1 MEALSRQ
8 TILAIGIVLEAAL
21 LLLAAA
27 WIYFAHIDLLKNF
40 QFSGNDA
47 IWGIAFAAISSSLA
61 LLATSLG
68 KHHAWLAELRQFSQE
83 ILMPLVKILT
93 PLDILLLSLVSG
105 FCEEVFFRAVLQ
117 TQIGLLPAALFFGF
131 FHDPSLKQRSYVLM
145 AALAGLGLGYLY
157 QASGSIWSCI
167 IAHSLHNL
175 IAMTVLHFSP
185 AESPEAEN
193 KVKEKAADSPEAQST
208 DKDKAADVPEA
219 QSTDKDKAAASPDAQ
234 STDKDKAAAS
244 PEDNKPQN

>member
-8 TILAIGIVLEAAL
+8 TILAISIVLEAAL

-40 QFSGNDA
+40 QFSQTDA
-47 IWGIAFAAISSSLA
+47 VWGIAFAAVSSSMA
-61 LLATSLG
+61 LLAASLG
-68 KHHAWLAELRQFSQE
+68 KHHSWLAELRRFSQE

-93 PLDILLLSLVSG
+93 PLDILLLSVVSG

-157 QASGSIWSCI
+157 QATGSIWSCI
-167 IAHSLHNL
+167 IAHSLHNF
-175 IAMTVLHFSP
+175 IAMTVLHFRP
-185 AESPEAEN
+185 AESPETESAETESAQRDN
-193 KVKEKAADSPEAQST
+193 AAES
-208 DKDKAADVPEA
+208 DKAAE
-219 QSTDKDKAAASPDAQ
+219 
-234 STDKDKAAAS
+234 S
-244 PEDNKPQN
+244 PEDNKPEN